1 MTKSQELAASLA
13 SDVLCAYLSR
23 NTVPVDDLPDLMTRV
38 YAAMETMLTRAP
50 AADPRISKP
59 TLEQIRASVTDDAIT
74 SFEDGKRYRT
84 LKRHLTRHGLT
95 VAEYKAKWGLPDD
108 YPVSAKSFSDLRSAT
123 ARSNGLGRARPVREA
138 SASSRWNA
146 GGRAGRSS

>member
-1 MTKSQELAASLA
+1 MTKTQELAATLT

-23 NTVPVDDLPDLMTRV
+23 NTVPVDDLPSLMTRV
-38 YAAMETMLTRAP
+38 HAAMETMLARAP
-50 AADPRISKP
+50 SADPRISKP
-59 TLEQIRASVTDDAIT
+59 TPEQIRASITDDAIT

-123 ARSNGLGRARPVREA
+123 ARSNGLGRARPVREVA
-138 SASSRWNA
+138 GSGRWSAN
-146 GGRAGRSS
+146 GRAAQS